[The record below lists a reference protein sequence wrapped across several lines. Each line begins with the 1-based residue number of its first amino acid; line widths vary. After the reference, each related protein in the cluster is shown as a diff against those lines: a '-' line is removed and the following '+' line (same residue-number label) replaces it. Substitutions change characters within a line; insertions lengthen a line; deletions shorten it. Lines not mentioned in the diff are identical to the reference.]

1 MAKADLMEFLNRT
14 LGPFFEENGYSLW
27 YQEFV
32 KEGKDWTL
40 RITAEKAETDAD
52 GNRTGALI
60 PVDTD
65 DCEKISRYL
74 SAKLDE
80 ADPIEQNY
88 ILEVSSPGMDR
99 ELRTPEHFRR
109 MIGETVDVSL
119 YRPLNGEKKGPKLL
133 TGVLRSFDGKTIT
146 VDDTEIPL
154 DSVAKV
160 ALNVG
165 F

>member
-1 MAKADLMEFLNRT
+1 MTKAKLMEFLDAT
-14 LGPFFEENGYSLW
+14 LAPFFAENGYSLW
-27 YQEFV
+27 YREFV
-32 KEGKDWTL
+32 KEGKDWVL
-40 RITAEKAETDAD
+40 RVTAEKTAAAED
-52 GNRTGALI
+52 GTETLV

-65 DCEKISRYL
+65 DCEKISRFL

-109 MIGETVDVSL
+109 MIGEKVDVSL
-119 YRPLNGEKKGPKLL
+119 YKPLNGEKKGPKTL
-133 TGVLRSFDGKTIT
+133 TGTLNAFDGKTVT
-146 VDDTEIPL
+146 VNELALPL
-154 DSVAKV
+154 EEVAKV
-160 ALNVG
+160 ALTVE

>member
-1 MAKADLMEFLNRT
+1 MAKTELMEFLDRT
-14 LGPFFEENGYSLW
+14 LAPFFAENGYGLW
-27 YQEFV
+27 YKEFV
-32 KEGKDWTL
+32 KEGKDWVL
-40 RITAEKAETDAD
+40 RVTAEKYETTED
-52 GNRTGALI
+52 GTRTETLI

-80 ADPIEQNY
+80 ADPIDQNY

-109 MIGETVDVSL
+109 MLGEKVDVSL
-119 YRPLNGEKKGPKLL
+119 YKPLNGEKKGPKVI
-133 TGVLRSFDGKTIT
+133 TGTLEGYDGKMIT
-146 VDDTEIPL
+146 VNQTELPL
-154 DSVAKV
+154 DAVAKV
-160 ALNVG
+160 ALTVE

>member
-1 MAKADLMEFLNRT
+1 MTKAKLMEFLDAT
-14 LGPFFEENGYSLW
+14 LAPFFAENGYSLW
-27 YQEFV
+27 YEEFV
-32 KEGKDWTL
+32 KEGKDWVL
-40 RITAEKAETDAD
+40 RVTAEKTATAED
-52 GNRTGALI
+52 GSLTLI

-80 ADPIEQNY
+80 ADPIDQNY

-109 MIGETVDVSL
+109 MIGEKVDVNL
-119 YRPLNGEKKGPKLL
+119 YKPLNGEKKGPKVL
-133 TGVLRSFDGKTIT
+133 TGTLTAYDGKTVT
-146 VDDTEIPL
+146 VDGTGIPL
-154 DSVAKV
+154 ELVAKV
-160 ALNVG
+160 ALTVE

>member
-1 MAKADLMEFLNRT
+1 MTKAKLMEFLDET
-14 LGPFFEENGYSLW
+14 LAPFFAENGYSLW
-27 YQEFV
+27 YREFV
-32 KEGKDWTL
+32 KEGKDWVL
-40 RITAEKAETDAD
+40 RVTAEKYVTAAD
-52 GNRTGALI
+52 GTRTDERI

-65 DCEKISRYL
+65 DCETISRWL

-80 ADPIEQNY
+80 ADPIDQNY

-119 YRPLNGEKKGPKLL
+119 YKPLNGEKKGPKTL
-133 TGVLRSFDGKTIT
+133 TGKLNAYDGKTVT
-146 VDDTEIPL
+146 VDDTELPL
-154 DSVAKV
+154 DLVAKV